1 MTKYDVNNIAVSSL
15 LASIKNGEIAIPE
28 IQRPFVWDSTK
39 VRDLIDSLYQNY
51 PVGYI
56 IVWQNPDVKLK
67 DGTMSIGKKVLIDG
81 QQRITALTAAIVG
94 QEVVDSDYKKKRIK
108 IAFNPLEEQFDVATP
123 ATTNDVKYI
132 SDIATIFDPSF
143 DVFGFVMDY
152 CEKNGLASNEEKS
165 KISRIITNLKSIENN
180 NLGVINLSHEL
191 DIEQVTDI
199 FIRINSKGVVLSQA
213 DFAMSKISSNEIY
226 GGNVTRKIIDYF
238 CHLMQSPA
246 DYELIKNND
255 VEFSTTS
262 EFDKIKWV
270 VKENEDIYV
279 PDYTDVLRVAF
290 TYKFVRGRLSD
301 LVALLSG
308 RDFETREFK
317 DEIAEASFKDLHDAV
332 LSVVNET
339 NFKRYLM
346 ILKSIGIEKASLVR
360 SQNVLNFGYTLF
372 IGLRSRGIDS
382 NIIEK
387 TVRRWIVATML
398 TGRYSGSP
406 ESSFDYDI
414 KRFMSFDNPLV
425 YLEQFEAGALS
436 DAFWD
441 HALVDHL
448 NTSVA
453 SSPYYNVFLMAQ
465 VNAHDK
471 GFLSEQIEVKT
482 MLEERGDIHHL
493 FPKKYLIKSGMSNK
507 GMYNQIANYVYLQTE
522 INIKISDDAPKEYM
536 SVVMNQIET
545 GNGVYGGI
553 TNKEELKKNL
563 EMNCI
568 PEGFENMT
576 IEDYPR
582 FLDSRRKLMAQK
594 IKKYYASL
602 K

>member
-1 MTKYDVNNIAVSSL
+1 MAKYDVNNIAVSSL

-108 IAFNPLEEQFDVATP
+108 IAFNPLEEKFDVATP

-132 SDIATIFDPSF
+132 SDISEIFNPSF
-143 DVFGFVMDY
+143 DVFSFVMEY
-152 CEKNGLASNEEKS
+152 CDKNGLASNEDKS
-165 KISRIITNLKSIENN
+165 KVSRIITNLKSIENN

-226 GGNVTRKIIDYF
+226 GGNITRKIIDYF
-238 CHLMQSPA
+238 CHFMQSPA
-246 DYELIKNND
+246 DYELIKYND
-255 VEFSTTS
+255 VEFSS
-262 EFDKIKWV
+262 SPEFDKIKWV

-308 RDFETREFK
+308 RDFETREYK

-372 IGLRSRGIDS
+372 IGLRNRGIDS

-414 KRFMSFDNPLV
+414 KRFMSYENPIE

-493 FPKKYLIKSGMSNK
+493 FPKKYLMKNGVTNKS
-507 GMYNQIANYVYLQTE
+507 MYNQIANYTYLQTE

-536 SVVMNQIET
+536 SVVMNQLET
-545 GNGVYGGI
+545 GEGIYGGI
-553 TNKEELKKNL
+553 TDKEELKKNL

-576 IEDYPR
+576 VDDYLQ
-582 FLDSRRKLMAQK
+582 FLEQRRKLMAKK
-594 IKKYYASL
+594 IKTYYESI

>member
-1 MTKYDVNNIAVSSL
+1 MSNYDVNNIAVSSL

-56 IVWQNPDVKLK
+56 IVWQNPDVRLK

-94 QEVVDSDYKKKRIK
+94 QEVVGSDYKKKRIV

-123 ATTNDVKYI
+123 ATSNDVKYI
-132 SDIATIFDPSF
+132 SDISEIFNPSC
-143 DVFGFVMDY
+143 DVYGFVEDY
-152 CEKNGLASNEEKS
+152 CEKNGLEIKEEKS
-165 KISRIITNLKSIENN
+165 KISKVITRLKSIENN

-226 GGNVTRKIIDYF
+226 GGNITRKIIDYF

-308 RDFETREFK
+308 RDFETREFR
-317 DEIAEASFKDLHDAV
+317 DEIAETSFEELRDAV

-382 NIIEK
+382 NVIEK
-387 TVRRWIVATML
+387 TVRRWLVATML

-414 KRFMSFDNPLV
+414 KRFMFLDNPLE
-425 YLEQFEAGALS
+425 YLEQYEAGSLS
-436 DAFWD
+436 DAFWE
-441 HALVDHL
+441 HSLVDHL

-471 GFLSEQIEVKT
+471 GFLSEQIEIKT

-493 FPKKYLIKSGMSNK
+493 FPKKYLMKNGITNKSL
-507 GMYNQIANYVYLQTE
+507 YNQIANYAYLQTE
-522 INIKISDDAPKEYM
+522 INIKISDDAPNEYM
-536 SVVMNQIET
+536 SVVLGQIET
-545 GNGVYGGI
+545 GQGVYGGI
-553 TNKEELKKNL
+553 TNMVELKKNL

-568 PEGFENMT
+568 PEGFESMT
-576 IEDYPR
+576 IDDYPR
-582 FLDSRRKLMAQK
+582 FLDARRKLMAKK
-594 IKKYYASL
+594 IKAYYESL

>member
-15 LASIKNGEIAIPE
+15 LASIKSGEIAIPE

-56 IVWQNPDVKLK
+56 IVWQNPDVRLK

-81 QQRITALTAAIVG
+81 QQRITALSAAIVG
-94 QEVVDSDYKKKRIK
+94 QEVVGSDYKKKRII

-123 ATTNDVKYI
+123 ATTNDVKFI
-132 SDIATIFDPSF
+132 SDISEIFAPSF
-143 DVFGFVMDY
+143 DAFGFVMEY
-152 CEKNGLASNEEKS
+152 CDKNGLTSNEDKS

-226 GGNVTRKIIDYF
+226 GGNVTRKVIDYF

-255 VEFSTTS
+255 VEFSATS
-262 EFDKIKWV
+262 EFDEIKWV

-308 RDFETREFK
+308 RDFETREFR
-317 DEIAEASFKDLHDAV
+317 DEIAETSFKELHDAV

-382 NIIEK
+382 NVIEK
-387 TVRRWIVATML
+387 TVRRWLVATML

-414 KRFMSFDNPLV
+414 KRFMALDNPLE
-425 YLEQFEAGALS
+425 YLEQYEAGSLS
-436 DAFWD
+436 NAFWE
-441 HALVDHL
+441 HSLVDHL

-471 GFLSEQIEVKT
+471 GFLSEQIEIKT

-493 FPKKYLIKSGMSNK
+493 FPKKYLMKNGIANKS
-507 GMYNQIANYVYLQTE
+507 MYNQIANYAYLQTE

-536 SVVMNQIET
+536 SVVLGQIET
-545 GNGVYGGI
+545 GQGVYGGI
-553 TNKEELKKNL
+553 TNRDELKKNL

-568 PEGFENMT
+568 PEGFENMS

-582 FLDSRRKLMAQK
+582 FLDARRKLMAKK
-594 IKKYYASL
+594 IKAYYESL

>member
-1 MTKYDVNNIAVSSL
+1 MSNYDVNNIAVSSL

-56 IVWQNPDVKLK
+56 IVWQNPDVRLK

-94 QEVVDSDYKKKRIK
+94 QEVVGSDYKKKRIV

-123 ATTNDVKYI
+123 ATSNDVKYI
-132 SDIATIFDPSF
+132 SDISEIFNPSC
-143 DVFGFVMDY
+143 DLYSFVEDY
-152 CEKNGLASNEEKS
+152 CEKKGLEIKEEKS
-165 KISRIITNLKSIENN
+165 KISKVITRLKSIENN

-226 GGNVTRKIIDYF
+226 GGNITRKIIDYF

-317 DEIAEASFKDLHDAV
+317 DEIAETSFEELRDAV

-382 NIIEK
+382 NVIEK
-387 TVRRWIVATML
+387 TVRRWLVATML

-414 KRFMSFDNPLV
+414 KRFMFLDNPLE
-425 YLEQFEAGALS
+425 YLEQYEAGSLS
-436 DAFWD
+436 DAFWE
-441 HALVDHL
+441 HSLVDHL
-448 NTSVA
+448 NTSLA

-471 GFLSEQIEVKT
+471 GFLSEHIEIKT

-493 FPKKYLIKSGMSNK
+493 FPKKYLMKNGITNKSL
-507 GMYNQIANYVYLQTE
+507 YNQIANYAYLQTE
-522 INIKISDDAPKEYM
+522 INIKISDDAPNEYM
-536 SVVMNQIET
+536 SVVLGQIET
-545 GNGVYGGI
+545 GQGVYGGI
-553 TNKEELKKNL
+553 TNMVELKKNL

-568 PEGFENMT
+568 PEGFESMT
-576 IEDYPR
+576 IDDYPR
-582 FLDSRRKLMAQK
+582 FLDARRKLMAKK
-594 IKKYYASL
+594 IKAYYESL

>member
-1 MTKYDVNNIAVSSL
+1 MIVL
-15 LASIKNGEIAIPE
+15 MPMR
-28 IQRPFVWDSTK
+28 QRKED
-39 VRDLIDSLYQNY
+39 R
-51 PVGYI
+51 
-56 IVWQNPDVKLK
+56 
-67 DGTMSIGKKVLIDG
+67 
-81 QQRITALTAAIVG
+81 
-94 QEVVDSDYKKKRIK
+94 
-108 IAFNPLEEQFDVATP
+108 
-123 ATTNDVKYI
+123 
-132 SDIATIFDPSF
+132 
-143 DVFGFVMDY
+143 
-152 CEKNGLASNEEKS
+152 S
-165 KISRIITNLKSIENN
+165 KISKIITGLKSIENN

-255 VEFSTTS
+255 KDFSGTL

-270 VKENEDIYV
+270 VNENEDIYV

-290 TYKFVRGRLSD
+290 TYKFIRGRLAD

-308 RDFETREFK
+308 RDFETREYK
-317 DEIAEASFKDLHDAV
+317 DEIAEAAFADLHEAV

-346 ILKSIGIEKASLVR
+346 ILKSIGIEKSSLVR
-360 SQNVLNFGYTLF
+360 SQNVLNFGYTLY
-372 IGLRSRGIDS
+372 IGLRNKNVDPV
-382 NIIEK
+382 IIEK
-387 TVRRWIVATML
+387 TVRRWLVLTML

-414 KRFMSFDNPLV
+414 KRFLSYDNPLD
-425 YLEQFEAGALS
+425 YLDQVEAGALS
-436 DAFWD
+436 DAFWE
-441 HALVDHL
+441 HTLIDHL

-453 SSPYYNVFLMAQ
+453 SSPYFNVYLMAQ
-465 VNAHDK
+465 VNEHDK
-471 GFLSEQIEVKT
+471 GFLSEQIEVKA

-493 FPKKYLIKSGMSNK
+493 FPKKYLIKNGVSSK
-507 GMYNQIANYVYLQTE
+507 GQYNQIANYVYLQTE

-536 SVVMNQIET
+536 SVVMEQCES
-545 GNGVYGGI
+545 GKGVYGGI
-553 TNKEELKKNL
+553 TDRKILKKNL

-568 PEGFENMT
+568 PDGFENMT
-576 IEDYPR
+576 IEDYPK
-582 FLDSRRKLMAQK
+582 FLEERRKLMAAK
-594 IKKYYASL
+594 MRKYYEAL

>member
-1 MTKYDVNNIAVSSL
+1 MAKYDVNNIAVSSL

-108 IAFNPLEEQFDVATP
+108 IAFNPLEEKFDVATP

-132 SDIATIFDPSF
+132 SDISEIFNPSF
-143 DVFGFVMDY
+143 DVFSFVMEY
-152 CEKNGLASNEEKS
+152 CDKNGLASNEDKS
-165 KISRIITNLKSIENN
+165 KVSRIITNLKSIENN

-226 GGNVTRKIIDYF
+226 GGNITRKIIDYF
-238 CHLMQSPA
+238 CHFMQSPA
-246 DYELIKNND
+246 DYELIKYND
-255 VEFSTTS
+255 VEFSS
-262 EFDKIKWV
+262 SPEFDKIKWV

-308 RDFETREFK
+308 RDFETREYK

-372 IGLRSRGIDS
+372 IGLRNRGIDS

-414 KRFMSFDNPLV
+414 KRFMSYENPIE

-441 HALVDHL
+441 HALVNHL

-493 FPKKYLIKSGMSNK
+493 FPKKYLMKNGVTNKS
-507 GMYNQIANYVYLQTE
+507 MYNQIANYTYLQTE

-536 SVVMNQIET
+536 SVVMNQLET
-545 GNGVYGGI
+545 GEGIYGGI
-553 TNKEELKKNL
+553 TDKEELKKNL

-576 IEDYPR
+576 VDDYLQ
-582 FLDSRRKLMAQK
+582 FLEQRRKLMAKK
-594 IKKYYASL
+594 IKTYYESI

>member
-123 ATTNDVKYI
+123 ATSNDVKYI

-152 CEKNGLASNEEKS
+152 CEKNGLTSNEEKS

-213 DFAMSKISSNEIY
+213 DFAMSKISSNKIY

-255 VEFSTTS
+255 TEFSSTS

-317 DEIAEASFKDLHDAV
+317 DEIAEVSFKDLHDAV

-372 IGLRSRGIDS
+372 IGLRSRDIDS

-414 KRFMSFDNPLV
+414 KRFMSYDNPLD

-493 FPKKYLIKSGMSNK
+493 FPKKYLIKNGLSNK
-507 GMYNQIANYVYLQTE
+507 SMYNQIANYAYLQTE

-536 SVVMNQIET
+536 SVVINQIET

-594 IKKYYASL
+594 IKKYYESL

>member
-1 MTKYDVNNIAVSSL
+1 MAKYDVNNIAVSSL

-108 IAFNPLEEQFDVATP
+108 IAFNPLEEKFDVATP

-132 SDIATIFDPSF
+132 SDISEIFNPSF
-143 DVFGFVMDY
+143 DVFSFVMEY
-152 CEKNGLASNEEKS
+152 CDKNGLASNEDKS
-165 KISRIITNLKSIENN
+165 KVSRIITNLKSIENN

-226 GGNVTRKIIDYF
+226 GGNITRKIIDYF
-238 CHLMQSPA
+238 CHFMQSPA
-246 DYELIKNND
+246 DYELIKYND
-255 VEFSTTS
+255 VEFSS
-262 EFDKIKWV
+262 SPEFDKIKWV

-308 RDFETREFK
+308 RDFETREYK

-372 IGLRSRGIDS
+372 IGLRNRGIDS

-414 KRFMSFDNPLV
+414 KRFMSYENPIE

-493 FPKKYLIKSGMSNK
+493 FPKKYLMKNGVTNKS
-507 GMYNQIANYVYLQTE
+507 MYNQIANYTYLQTE

-536 SVVMNQIET
+536 SVVMNQLET
-545 GNGVYGGI
+545 GEGIYGGI
-553 TNKEELKKNL
+553 TDKEELKKNL

-576 IEDYPR
+576 VDDYLQ
-582 FLDSRRKLMAQK
+582 FLEQRRKLMAKK
-594 IKKYYASL
+594 IKTYYESL